1 MNNDRSLI
9 ITVGTSRK
17 AVSWQRQELM
27 WSELCEKL
35 SAPQRTTE
43 KYTEYM
49 ALPKAKQDEIKDV
62 GGFVGGTLEGIQRKA
77 SAVSGRDIV
86 TLDLDNIPAGQ
97 TSDIL
102 RRIDGLG
109 FGYCVYSTRKHSEAA
124 PRLRVLIPL
133 NRTCTA
139 DEYEPLARKLA
150 EFIGMEYCDPTT
162 FQASRLM
169 YWPSCSADSQF
180 VYTYAD
186 KPFVDVDGVLAMYSD
201 WHDVAQWRGMAAPK
215 LPRGG
220 KQADPTEKSGIV
232 GAFCRTYDI
241 YRAMDELLP
250 GVYLPCGPGVGC
262 GNDRYTYSGGSTT
275 GGAVVYEDGK
285 YLYSHHA
292 TDPAGGRLCN
302 AYDLVRLHLFGSN
315 DDGAAPDTPANRLP
329 SAALMNEFA
338 AADKEVS
345 SLLNTEKYE
354 KAVSAF
360 GNPPTVV
367 PGNDIDWIAQLE
379 VSATTGLPKKT
390 TDNII
395 IILENDPML
404 RGKLRFDEFSNRVQ
418 VISAMPW
425 DRLPS
430 VAGRPCPASGEAAQ
444 TSCLREYEV
453 RSWTD
458 NDDAGIRHYLE
469 KAHGIT
475 GVNKILDACSLVC
488 HRHTVN
494 AVRDYLNS
502 LPAWDGVPRLDT
514 LFVDYLGAEDN
525 SYVRAVARKSFAAA
539 VARAMQPGV
548 KYDTMPILAGPQ
560 GIGKSTLLRIMGGD
574 WFSDSL
580 GTFEGKES
588 YELIQGSWLLE
599 LGELNGLSKAEMG
612 VVKQFLSKVADIFR
626 EPYGRRTREYP
637 RRCVFFGTTNEAE
650 FLRDKT
656 GNRRFWP
663 VDCGINQ
670 PTKSVFRQLAE
681 EVSQIWAEAV
691 LAWKNGEKL
700 YLEGDVERISRQE
713 QAEHSEHN
721 AKEGVIREFLER
733 KIPADWDKRTLAQ
746 RRLFWGSE
754 FARTPEVQLVERT
767 RVCAIEVWCEA
778 LGGDMRF
785 FRKSDAAEINGVL
798 GSIEGWKRS
807 DRAMRI
813 GAEYGVQ
820 RGFVRA

>member
-86 TLDLDNIPAGQ
+86 TLDLDNIPAGL

-150 EFIGMEYCDPTT
+150 EFVGMEYCDPTT

-169 YWPSCSADSQF
+169 YWPSCSADSQY

-186 KPFVDVDGVLAMYSD
+186 KPFVDVDGVLTMYVD
-201 WHDVAQWRGMAAPK
+201 WHDVAQWQGMIAPK

-241 YRAMDELLP
+241 YRTMDELLP

-262 GNDRYTYSGGSTT
+262 GNDRYTYSGGSTI

-302 AYDLVRLHLFGSN
+302 AFDLVRLHMFGDR

-329 SAALMNEFA
+329 SFAAMCEFA

-367 PGNDIDWIAQLE
+367 PGNDLDWIAQLE

-404 RGKLRFDEFSNRVQ
+404 RGKQRFDEFSNRVQ
-418 VISAMPW
+418 VIGAMPW
-425 DRLPS
+425 DRLPY
-430 VAGRPCPASGEAAQ
+430 VAGRSCPASGEAAQ

-525 SYVRAVARKSFAAA
+525 AYVRAVARKSFAAA

-798 GSIEGWKRS
+798 GSIEGWERS
-807 DRAMRI
+807 SNGIRV
-813 GAEYGVQ
+813 GVEYGLQ
-820 RGFVRA
+820 RGYIRR

>member
-97 TSDIL
+97 TSEIL

-150 EFIGMEYCDPTT
+150 EFVGMEYCDPTT

-169 YWPSCSADSQF
+169 YWPSCSADSQY

-186 KPFVDVDGVLAMYSD
+186 KPFVDVDGVLTMYVD
-201 WHDVAQWRGMAAPK
+201 WHDVAQWQGMIAPK

-302 AYDLVRLHLFGSN
+302 AFDLVRLHMFGDR

-329 SAALMNEFA
+329 SFAAMCEFA

-367 PGNDIDWIAQLE
+367 PGNDLDWIAQLE

-404 RGKLRFDEFSNRVQ
+404 KGKLRFDEFSNRVQ
-418 VISAMPW
+418 VIGAMPW
-425 DRLPS
+425 DMS
-430 VAGRPCPASGEAAQ
+430 TG
-444 TSCLREYEV
+444 V

-494 AVRDYLNS
+494 AVRDYLNA

-681 EVSQIWAEAV
+681 EVPQIWAEAV

-700 YLEGDVERISRQE
+700 YLEGDVERISQQE

-754 FARTPEVQLVERT
+754 FARTPETQLVERT

>member
-1 MNNDRSLI
+1 MLRGSSANIIRRTKEGDTVVNNDRSLI

-97 TSDIL
+97 TSEIL

-150 EFIGMEYCDPTT
+150 EFVGMEYCDPTT

-169 YWPSCSADSQF
+169 YWPSCSADSQY

-186 KPFVDVDGVLAMYSD
+186 KPFVDVDGVLTMYVD
-201 WHDVAQWRGMAAPK
+201 WHDVAQWQGMIAPK

-302 AYDLVRLHLFGSN
+302 AFDLVRLHMFGDR

-329 SAALMNEFA
+329 SFAAMCEFA

-367 PGNDIDWIAQLE
+367 PGNDLDWIAQLE

-404 RGKLRFDEFSNRVQ
+404 KGKLRFDEFSNRVQ
-418 VISAMPW
+418 VIGAMPW
-425 DRLPS
+425 DMS
-430 VAGRPCPASGEAAQ
+430 TG
-444 TSCLREYEV
+444 V

-494 AVRDYLNS
+494 AVRDYLNA

-681 EVSQIWAEAV
+681 EVPQIWAEAV

-700 YLEGDVERISRQE
+700 YLEGDVERISQQE

-754 FARTPEVQLVERT
+754 FARTPETQLVERT

>member
-1 MNNDRSLI
+1 MNNDKSLI

-35 SAPQRTTE
+35 SATQRTTE

-62 GGFVGGTLEGIQRKA
+62 GGFVGGTLEGVQRKA

-97 TSDIL
+97 TSEIL

-133 NRTCTA
+133 SRTCTA

-150 EFIGMEYCDPTT
+150 EFVGMEYCDPTT

-186 KPFVDVDGVLAMYSD
+186 KPFVDVDGVLTMYAD
-201 WHDVAQWRGMAAPK
+201 WHDVAQWQGMTVPK

-250 GVYLPCGPGVGC
+250 GVYLPCGPSVGC

-315 DDGAAPDTPANRLP
+315 DDGVAPDTPANRLP

-360 GNPPTVV
+360 GNPPTAV
-367 PGNDIDWIAQLE
+367 PGNDLDWIAQLE
-379 VSATTGLPKKT
+379 VSLTTGLPKKT

-404 RGKLRFDEFSNRVQ
+404 KGKLRFDEFSNRVQ
-418 VISAMPW
+418 VIGAMPW
-425 DRLPS
+425 DMS
-430 VAGRPCPASGEAAQ
+430 TG
-444 TSCLREYEV
+444 V

-488 HRHTVN
+488 RRHTVN

-525 SYVRAVARKSFAAA
+525 AYVRAVARKSFAAA

-637 RRCVFFGTTNEAE
+637 RRCVFFGTTNESE

-681 EVSQIWAEAV
+681 EVPQIWAEAV

-700 YLEGDVERISRQE
+700 YLEGDVEKISQRE

-754 FARTPEVQLVERT
+754 FARTPETQLVERT

-798 GSIEGWKRS
+798 GSIEGWERS
-807 DRAMRI
+807 SNGIRV
-813 GAEYGVQ
+813 GVEYGLQ
-820 RGFVRA
+820 RGYIRR

>member
-86 TLDLDNIPAGQ
+86 TLDLDNIPAGL

-250 GVYLPCGPGVGC
+250 GVYLPCEPGVGC

-360 GNPPTVV
+360 GNPPTAV
-367 PGNDIDWIAQLE
+367 PGNDLDWIAQLE

-418 VISAMPW
+418 VVGALPW
-425 DRLPS
+425 DSQR
-430 VAGRPCPASGEAAQ
+430 AAA
-444 TSCLREYEV
+444 EV

-514 LFVDYLGAEDN
+514 LFVDYLGTEDN
-525 SYVRAVARKSFAAA
+525 AYVRAVARKSFAAA
-539 VARAMQPGV
+539 VARAMLPGV

-670 PTKSVFRQLAE
+670 PTKSVFTQLAAE
-681 EVSQIWAEAV
+681 ALQIWAEAV

-754 FARTPEVQLVERT
+754 FARTPETQLVERT

-798 GSIEGWKRS
+798 GGIEGWERS
-807 DRAMRI
+807 SNGIRV
-813 GAEYGVQ
+813 GVEYGLQ
-820 RGFVRA
+820 RGYIRR

>member
-1 MNNDRSLI
+1 
-9 ITVGTSRK
+9 
-17 AVSWQRQELM
+17 M

-86 TLDLDNIPAGQ
+86 TLDLDNIPVGQ
-97 TSDIL
+97 TSEIL

-150 EFIGMEYCDPTT
+150 EFVGMEYCDPTT

-169 YWPSCSADSQF
+169 YWPSCSADSQY

-186 KPFVDVDGVLAMYSD
+186 KPFVDVDGVLTMYVD
-201 WHDVAQWRGMAAPK
+201 WHDVAQWQGMIAPK

-302 AYDLVRLHLFGSN
+302 AFDLVRLHMFGDR

-329 SAALMNEFA
+329 SFAAMCEFA

-367 PGNDIDWIAQLE
+367 PGNDLDWIAQLE

-404 RGKLRFDEFSNRVQ
+404 KGKLRFDEFSNRVQ
-418 VISAMPW
+418 VIGAMPW
-425 DRLPS
+425 DMS
-430 VAGRPCPASGEAAQ
+430 TG
-444 TSCLREYEV
+444 V

-494 AVRDYLNS
+494 AVRDYLNA

-681 EVSQIWAEAV
+681 EVPQIWAEAV

-754 FARTPEVQLVERT
+754 FARTPETQLVERT

-798 GSIEGWKRS
+798 GGIEGWERS
-807 DRAMRI
+807 SNGIRV
-813 GAEYGVQ
+813 GVEYGLQ
-820 RGFVRA
+820 RGYIRR